1 MKKTH
6 LVQLAGAYLFSSCN
20 VLIHYRITPPL
31 FIYLIM
37 HTPYSL
43 NYNRAWESR
52 GRGRRNSP
60 TPLSVDLVIR
70 LISIVYPSNL
80 LSACTNL
87 NLISLPICCMEAGEK
102 KETQKCSLAKI
113 ILSM

>member
-37 HTPYSL
+37 RAPYSL
-43 NYNRAWESR
+43 NYNRAQER
-52 GRGRRNSP
+52 GGRQAVAQLLYQLIL
-60 TPLSVDLVIR
+60 LSV
-70 LISIVYPSNL
+70 
-80 LSACTNL
+80 
-87 NLISLPICCMEAGEK
+87 
-102 KETQKCSLAKI
+102 
-113 ILSM
+113 